1 MTENDEIIS
10 SFSGGTPSDA
20 SANPLFLHHSDHPGL
35 LLVSKRLNG
44 DNYHS
49 WCRAMRISLSA
60 KNKTGFI
67 TGRIKELDASLNP
80 DEHALWQRCNDMV
93 LSWVLNSIEQE
104 LADSVLSCNTPHAI
118 WEDLRERFSLGNAPR
133 IFQIQ
138 RDIYRIEQASMTV
151 AAYYTKLKGLWDEL
165 ASFNSSVT
173 CTCGAQNDRTRLMQ
187 FLMGLNES
195 YSGTRGQILL
205 MNPLPS
211 VRQAYAS
218 VAQEEKQRELGS
230 SVSIPSNTA
239 AMAVRGNFNMP
250 RSRQN
255 NQADGSQFNN
265 SRNKEPFQCTY
276 CGDLYHRKATC
287 YKLIGYPPG
296 HPKSKDKARHQRQG
310 NDKNS
315 SNSASGNPS
324 ANQVDSNP
332 TFQELQ
338 ASLPN
343 LTEDQYIQILGA
355 LTPKPSIPKANA
367 AAASVSEFASGLGYE
382 DDDWCE

>member
-1 MTENDEIIS
+1 MAT
-10 SFSGGTPSDA
+10 G
-20 SANPLFLHHSDHPGL
+20 DHPGL
-35 LLVSKRLNG
+35 LLISKQLNG
-44 DNYHS
+44 DNYNS
-49 WCRAMRISLSA
+49 WYCAMRISLSA

-67 TGRIKELDASLNP
+67 TGKIKEPNEVLNP

-93 LSWVLNSIEQE
+93 LSWILNSLEPEIS
-104 LADSVLSCNTPHAI
+104 DSVLSYGIPHAI
-118 WEDLRERFSLGNAPR
+118 WEDLRDRFSLGNAPR

-138 RDIYRIEQASMTV
+138 RDIYKIEQGHMSV
-151 AAYYTKLKGLWDEL
+151 AAYYTKLKALWDEL
-165 ASFNSSVT
+165 ASFNSVT
-173 CTCGAQNDRTRLMQ
+173 CTCDQNDRTKLMQ

-218 VAQEEKQRELGS
+218 VVQEEKQRELGS
-230 SVSIPSNTA
+230 VVTMPSNTA
-239 AMAVRGNFNMP
+239 AIDVRGNSNMP
-250 RSRQN
+250 RGRPN
-255 NQADGSQFNN
+255 NQGDGNQFNN

-296 HPKSKDKARHQRQG
+296 HPKSKEKARHQRQG
-310 NDKNS
+310 NEKNS
-315 SNSASGNPS
+315 SSLASGTP
-324 ANQVDSNP
+324 ANQVDFNP

-343 LTEDQYIQILGA
+343 LTEDQYVQILGA
-355 LTPKPSIPKANA
+355 LTSKPVTPQANA
-367 AAASVSEFASGLGYE
+367 AAASVFEYASGLGYK
-382 DDDWCE
+382 DDDWCG